1 MKTMRFLLLTLV
13 VALGLTVGGC
23 ISDELTDSPSATLS
37 FSADTVSFDT
47 VFTDLG
53 TPTAR
58 LIVHN
63 RNKKGVNISSIR
75 FSDPDGYF
83 RMNVDGVSGRTF
95 SDVEIRGEDSIYVFI
110 ECYIPAGESAEPHLV
125 SDKLEFVTNG
135 VSQNVEVEAWGQ
147 NVTRLRGLTVESDMT
162 LTAER
167 PYVVFDSL
175 KVMPGAT
182 LRVEPGTRLLFHDKA
197 EMIVEGTLDARGE
210 VGKMIQMRGD
220 RLDNVLP
227 DVGYDIMAGQW
238 KGVTLRAGSFD
249 NRMEYV
255 DMRSTQHGVVVDSCS
270 VLDRS
275 KLLLVN
281 SWLHNSQ
288 GNVLRSVHARVD
300 AYGCCF
306 SEAADAVV
314 SLRGGEHEFLQCTFA
329 NNYLFSAIR
338 GPLVELSHLTA
349 EDAEAVPLPLMK
361 ATFANSILYGLC
373 DDLNVGDL
381 ADTGVWFRY
390 TSFKA
395 AGEDDE
401 HFVSCLWDTDP
412 MFYTDR
418 PIYYFNYRLKDDSP
432 VKAAGDKALVT
443 GVVRLDMD
451 GVDRLRDGA
460 PSLGAYQFVP
470 APPDDAPKARRR

>member
-37 FSADTVSFDT
+37 FSTDTVSFDT

-147 NVTRLRGLTVESDMT
+147 NVTRLRGLTVENDMT

-210 VGKMIQMRGD
+210 VGRMIQMRGD

-238 KGVTLRAGSFD
+238 KGITLRAGSFD

-288 GNVLRSVHARVD
+288 GNVLRSKYAQID

-306 SEAADAVV
+306 SEASGAVV
-314 SLRGGEHEFLQCTFA
+314 ELTGGRHSFVQCTIA
-329 NNYLFSAIR
+329 NNYLFSAISS
-338 GPLVELSHLTA
+338 PLLSLYHLLP
-349 EDAEAVPLPLMK
+349 EDAEADPANPLMR
-361 ATFANSILYGLC
+361 ATFENGIIYGLAADINV
-373 DDLNVGDL
+373 DDL
-381 ADTGVWFRY
+381 TGSDVILRY
-390 TSFKA
+390 MLLKA
-395 AGEDDE
+395 KGNDDDN
-401 HFVSCLWDTDP
+401 FINCLWDKDP
-412 MFYTDR
+412 LFYTDR
-418 PIYYFNYRLKDDSP
+418 PKYLFNYRLRPDSP
-432 VKAAGDKALVT
+432 AIGAGDAAYVT
-443 GVVRLDMD
+443 EICRYDMD
-451 GVDRLRDGA
+451 GLDRLADGA
-460 PSLGAYQFVP
+460 PALGAYVYT
-470 APPDDAPKARRR
+470 PPKEEEK